1 MKPAIENEV
10 QIYEQEQHV
19 KIFWRKEFLEDE
31 QSEKTKIKLGQH
43 FGEIQRKVRLLV
55 VQ

>member
-10 QIYEQEQHV
+10 QIYEQERV

-31 QSEKTKIKLGQH
+31 QSEKNKIKLGQH
-43 FGEIQRKVRLLV
+43 FGET
-55 VQ
+55 